1 MNLTD
6 LRNLDKDEI
15 LGMLGLET
23 KTSTGAWLAGSLGTF
38 GVGLL
43 VGAGIALMLAPKP
56 GRELREDIRD
66 RLRRAPEDLDEAIS
80 GLSQKQTPISGGVGN
95 KSY

>member
-1 MNLTD
+1 MNLKD

-56 GRELREDIRD
+56 GRELREDLRD
-66 RLRRAPEDLDEAIS
+66 RLRRVPADLDEAVS
-80 GLSQKQTPISGGVGN
+80 GINQQNPISGGVGN
-95 KSY
+95 KAY